1 MCRLS
6 DLISALQKTQD
17 LKGNLPVVLYEKVS
31 DKLFELSSV
40 VVTKEDQLML
50 SLRQVDQ
57 DSTSDSVVQ
66 ICI

>member
-17 LKGNLPVVLYEKVS
+17 LKGNLPVVFYEKAS

-50 SLRQVDQ
+50 SLKQVDQ

>member
-1 MCRLS
+1 MRRLS

-17 LKGNLPVVLYEKVS
+17 LKGNLPVVFYEKTS

-50 SLRQVDQ
+50 SLKQVDQ
-57 DSTSDSVVQ
+57 DSTSDPVVQ

>member
-50 SLRQVDQ
+50 SLKQVDQ

>member
-1 MCRLS
+1 MRRLS
-6 DLISALQKTQD
+6 DLISALQQTQD
-17 LKGNLPVVLYEKVS
+17 LKGNLPVVFYEKTS

-50 SLRQVDQ
+50 SLKPVDQ
-57 DSTSDSVVQ
+57 DSTSDPVVQ